1 MKKDYTH
8 IAVVLDR
15 SGSMGAI
22 REETIDGFNEFLN
35 GQKSA
40 EGAATLTLTQFDTE
54 FQLVHSFKHIN
65 QVPELNHKTYV
76 PRGCTALYDAIGLTI
91 NSCGRQLAEMVED
104 ERPEKVV
111 FVILTDGEE
120 NSSCKFSYEEIQ
132 QMIEHQTEVYSW
144 NFVFLGANINAV
156 EIARDLG
163 IHPGNALKFAANSKG
178 VDKVFSSVSQK
189 MLMLRIM
196 EKSAS
201 CCHTRDFFDD
211 RDRKDQMD
219 AGVDNSDEIPPV
231 NKGRRKKT

>member
-35 GQKSA
+35 DQKGA
-40 EGAATLTLTQFDTE
+40 ESIATLTLTQFDTE

-65 QVPELNHKTYV
+65 QVPVLNHKTYI

-91 NSCGRQLAEMVED
+91 NSCGEQLAEMVED
-104 ERPEKVV
+104 ERPEKVI

-132 QMIEHQTEVYSW
+132 QMIEHQTTVYSW

-156 EIARDLG
+156 EIAKDLG
-163 IHPGNALKFAANSKG
+163 IRPGNALKFAANSKG
-178 VDKVFSSVSQK
+178 VNVLFKSLSEK
-189 MLMLRIM
+189 MLHIRAIDHSIRK
-196 EKSAS
+196 EES
-201 CCHTRDFFDD
+201 FFTET
-211 RDRKDQMD
+211 DRKKQKD
-219 AGVDNSDEIPPV
+219 AGLDNSDEIPPV